1 MAEQAKPLR
10 SLDQAWRVINRDA
23 LNPST
28 DKGKPI
34 NKAKCEGG
42 EAAWKIPEEKKQLRE
57 NEEKPR
63 LFFHVKKTILLVM
76 AKGNV
81 KGIVFMAHWGYFLKA
96 LKITMKVS
104 K

>member
-42 EAAWKIPEEKKQLRE
+42 GSSLKNSRGKKAA
-57 NEEKPR
+57 
-63 LFFHVKKTILLVM
+63 
-76 AKGNV
+76 
-81 KGIVFMAHWGYFLKA
+81 
-96 LKITMKVS
+96 
-104 K
+104 

>member
-1 MAEQAKPLR
+1 MDEQAEPLR
-10 SLDQAWRVINRDA
+10 SLNQAWRVINRDA

-34 NKAKCEGG
+34 NKTNCEG
-42 EAAWKIPEEKKQLRE
+42 EESSLKSSREKNKLRKK
-57 NEEKPR
+57 NEEKSR

-81 KGIVFMAHWGYFLKA
+81 QGIAFMAH
-96 LKITMKVS
+96 
-104 K
+104 

>member
-42 EAAWKIPEEKKQLRE
+42 GKQPEKFQRKKSSLEKM
-57 NEEKPR
+57 
-63 LFFHVKKTILLVM
+63 KKSL
-76 AKGNV
+76 
-81 KGIVFMAHWGYFLKA
+81 GYSS
-96 LKITMKVS
+96 M
-104 K
+104 

>member
-1 MAEQAKPLR
+1 MDEQAEPLR

-28 DKGKPI
+28 DEGKPI
-34 NKAKCEGG
+34 NKTNCEGAG
-42 EAAWKIPEEKKQLRE
+42 NQPEKFQREKRSLEKKEEKS
-57 NEEKPR
+57 R

-81 KGIVFMAHWGYFLKA
+81 QGIVFMAHYYEDK
-96 LKITMKVS
+96 
-104 K
+104 

>member
-42 EAAWKIPEEKKQLRE
+42 SSLKIPEEKKQLRE

-63 LFFHVKKTILLVM
+63 LFFRMKDHLISHG
-76 AKGNV
+76 KGKC
-81 KGIVFMAHWGYFLKA
+81 KGYCFCSPLRIF
-96 LKITMKVS
+96 S
-104 K
+104 